1 MTDPDPA
8 KVVRDDQ
15 TGVEFELTHEHW
27 WDTVAA
33 IISIVY
39 LLSMLVFCGWLLI
52 DIWSRA
58 FQFAPLY
65 SMRAQLSAPI
75 FRLMAYS
82 ALGGALGGT
91 IDGIRSFVNWHA
103 ERKSFGW
110 RFIWKYLAL
119 PLQGAALAVIVYAVV
134 RGGIAA
140 FSGGLG
146 TAEGTVMASL
156 FALATGALAGY
167 GSRQVFVWLDKQ
179 VSRLFQTT
187 EDKAK
192 ISVPDL
198 TNKTE
203 EEARQILTDLKLKLG
218 SVTSEAQ
225 ENAERVGKVIRQKP
239 LAKEDADESTAVDVT
254 IGAKKA

>member
-1 MTDPDPA
+1 MSNQNQPV
-8 KVVRDDQ
+8 KVRDEQ
-15 TGVEFELTHEHW
+15 TGIEFELQHEHW

-39 LLSMLVFCGWLLI
+39 LLSALVFCGWLLI

-58 FQFAPLY
+58 FQFAPLNPLK
-65 SMRAQLSAPI
+65 AQLSAPI

-82 ALGGALGGT
+82 ALGGALGG
-91 IDGIRSFVNWHA
+91 IVDGIRSFVNWHA

-146 TAEGTVMASL
+146 SAEGTVMASM

-187 EDKAK
+187 EDKVK

-203 EEARQILTDLKLKLG
+203 EEAHQILTGLKLNLG
-218 SVTSEAQ
+218 TVTRKEQDDSALVDKIIEQ
-225 ENAERVGKVIRQKP
+225 SPK
-239 LAKEDADESTAVDVT
+239 AKEDADEGTAIDVV
-254 IGAKKA
+254 IGAKKV